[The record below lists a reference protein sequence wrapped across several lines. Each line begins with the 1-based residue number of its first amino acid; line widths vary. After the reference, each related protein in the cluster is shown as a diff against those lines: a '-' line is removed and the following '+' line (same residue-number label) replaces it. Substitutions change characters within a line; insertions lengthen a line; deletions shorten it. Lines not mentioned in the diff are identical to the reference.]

1 MSQQAAVTLNTV
13 VYSPAGLK
21 NGVASWISRVGGIL
35 AGFSKLTQTYRD
47 PTTGTQTKIDF
58 QIDIPVL
65 ATADS
70 AYAYVGE
77 LLRTNSAHISFWV
90 AGTSTLAER
99 TDLYVR
105 VKELLENALVS
116 DAVENLDPAN
126 S

>member
-1 MSQQAAVTLNTV
+1 MGQQAAVTLNTV
-13 VYSPAGLK
+13 VYNPSGLK
-21 NGVASWISRVGGIL
+21 AGVASWVSRVGGVL
-35 AGFSKLTQTYRD
+35 AGFSKLTQVYKD
-47 PTTGTQTKIDF
+47 PTTGSQTKIDF

-70 AYAYVGE
+70 VCACEGT

-99 TDLYVR
+99 TDLYLR
-105 VKELLENALVS
+105 VKDLLATALVTN
-116 DAVENLDPAN
+116 AVENLDPAT

>member
-1 MSQQAAVTLNTV
+1 MSQQASVTLNTV

-21 NGVASWISRVGGIL
+21 NGVASWISRVGGVL
-35 AGFSKLTQTYRD
+35 AGFSKLTQSYKD

-58 QIDIPVL
+58 NLSIPVL

-70 AYAYVGE
+70 TCACVGDVI
-77 LLRTNSAHISFWV
+77 RTNSAVLSFWV

-99 TDLYVR
+99 TDLYLR
-105 VKELLENALVS
+105 VKDLVAS
-116 DAVENLDPAN
+116 GMLIAAVENLDPAT